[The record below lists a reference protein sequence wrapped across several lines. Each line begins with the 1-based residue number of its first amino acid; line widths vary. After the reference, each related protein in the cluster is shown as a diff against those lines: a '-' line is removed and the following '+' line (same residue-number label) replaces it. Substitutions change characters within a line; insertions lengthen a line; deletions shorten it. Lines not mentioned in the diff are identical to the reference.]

1 MCGLFSSSRTV
12 TDCHHGRRQC
22 TRFKANVAPETLG
35 HARDSSR
42 WDEQISMALVQRR
55 HSQLRSVRSV
65 FRAASDLYA
74 GEATYSLP
82 LSRRT
87 EQAPHAGEPARC
99 VGGIRGS
106 GGQPSDRQSHTG
118 VPDCGSGDA
127 RFCVADFHLAMA
139 IGLTRCRLWRTRSG
153 STRDSSNVRQV
164 HEQHTTTDDNTLVG
178 GTCTDTGFKIPK
190 RMCSRSP
197 VWRP

>member
-1 MCGLFSSSRTV
+1 MV
-12 TDCHHGRRQC
+12 PDCHHSPRQC
-22 TRFKANVAPETLG
+22 TRFKANVAPDTLG
-35 HARDSSR
+35 HAHNSSR
-42 WDEQISMALVQRR
+42 WDEQFSMARIQRR

-65 FRAASDLYA
+65 LRAASDLYE
-74 GEATYSLP
+74 GEPTYSLP
-82 LSRRT
+82 LSRGT

-99 VGGIRGS
+99 VGGIGGS

-127 RFCVADFHLAMA
+127 RFCVPDFHLAMA

-153 STRDSSNVRQV
+153 SSRNSSNVRQV
-164 HEQHTTTDDNTLVG
+164 HEQHTTTDDNTPVSR
-178 GTCTDTGFKIPK
+178 TRTDTGFKISK